1 MLYDSHPTHAATSM
15 AGPSI
20 LELTWISAK
29 SRAVQDIMKRICDPM
44 LDQLRQKGLE
54 DEVCLAD
61 LTSQPVK
68 CYQDSGKSFQL
79 NFHDPCQQ
87 KFNAKGISY
96 LKYTKQTIKQCLS
109 TGHFSIQWL
118 CYILHGMLV
127 ALHVV
132 LILLLTHHPE
142 HHVVMS
148 QDNPWITTTL
158 SVFLQ
163 AFYVVSILLCFT
175 VLKCLF
181 YLVVYCWPG
190 FYHTTTSHK
199 NTHYSKAI
207 LDYSA

>member
-1 MLYDSHPTHAATSM
+1 M